1 MGCKGSAEF
10 FVNGNSL
17 PYALNSNSTDASCS
31 MNNGVIDYDIY
42 GGSGTFTYAWNS
54 GETTQDIM
62 SAYSGTYTCLVT
74 DAVTGCYFEYSHD
87 VFSSGGPGAYLDF
100 VKQPTCGNADGSI
113 DLTTYIFSAP
123 ITGISWSSG
132 HTTEDLANIPEG
144 EYEISVTAQDGCI
157 FNHTIKLENQKPEHP
172 EICML
177 TVDTSLIYNVVVW
190 EKDITQPNID
200 GFNIY
205 RETSTYGNFE
215 LVSSRPYAL
224 ESMFQDNDASPVD
237 RSWRYYITAYD
248 DCGNESVY
256 GVVHKTIHAVAT
268 TVNSTDYTIHWD
280 NYEGMVYS
288 DVNVH
293 RFDSTNGW
301 VTIAS
306 NISFGTN
313 AFPDTPPV
321 LTGLD
326 YLVEFNLADPCQ
338 SAKVQDHNSSRSNKS
353 SSVFDPGNSTVQI
366 QDNELGA
373 ITCYPNPSED
383 MFVIHVDQFD
393 LVTNYQIVDLNG
405 NLIQS
410 GLLTSNNTAVDVADV
425 ASGIYLVK
433 ISSENNILT
442 IKMVVQ

>member
-1 MGCKGSAEF
+1 M
-10 FVNGNSL
+10 
-17 PYALNSNSTDASCS
+17 
-31 MNNGVIDYDIY
+31 
-42 GGSGTFTYAWNS
+42 
-54 GETTQDIM
+54 
-62 SAYSGTYTCLVT
+62 
-74 DAVTGCYFEYSHD
+74 
-87 VFSSGGPGAYLDF
+87 
-100 VKQPTCGNADGSI
+100 
-113 DLTTYIFSAP
+113 
-123 ITGISWSSG
+123 
-132 HTTEDLANIPEG
+132 
-144 EYEISVTAQDGCI
+144 
-157 FNHTIKLENQKPEHP
+157 
-172 EICML
+172 
-177 TVDTSLIYNVVVW
+177 
-190 EKDITQPNID
+190 
-200 GFNIY
+200 
-205 RETSTYGNFE
+205 
-215 LVSSRPYAL
+215 
-224 ESMFQDNDASPVD
+224 
-237 RSWRYYITAYD
+237 
-248 DCGNESVY
+248 
-256 GVVHKTIHAVAT
+256 AT
-268 TVNSTDYTIHWD
+268 TVNSIDYTIHWD

-393 LVTNYQIVDLNG
+393 LVTNYQVVDLNG

-410 GLLTSNNTAVDVADV
+410 GMLTSNNTAVDVADV

-433 ISSENNILT
+433 ISSANNILT